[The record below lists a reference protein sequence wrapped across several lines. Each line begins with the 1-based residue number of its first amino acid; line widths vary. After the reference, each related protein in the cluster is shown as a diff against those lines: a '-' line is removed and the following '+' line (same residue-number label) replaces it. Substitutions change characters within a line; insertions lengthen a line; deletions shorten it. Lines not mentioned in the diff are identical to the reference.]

1 MLLKRLAL
9 KNFKKHEN
17 LELTFR
23 EGLTAIRGGNE
34 AGKSSTIDA
43 IQYAFFGPKSVKSAA
58 SDLVTWGALPK
69 SMSVEV
75 EVGNFLISR
84 SPRGAEVLSM
94 GRVVVTGQS
103 EVTKWV
109 ETNVVGCPAATAAR
123 LMVSGQ
129 MDIRGTLAAGPKATA
144 MLLEEA
150 AEFDLFDRIIDA
162 AQHKLPLGAATVQ
175 ADRLQRLT
183 AELEGLAVPTAPDA
197 AAHEANLT
205 ALTSSL
211 AAAKEAEA
219 TLIEK
224 LGAARE
230 SIRGL
235 RDTRE
240 RRLRVGQALAKV
252 EGRLNDL
259 SVERTSVEG
268 QATLEPRAT
277 ADLEE
282 GLRQSQDLEA
292 RRRAWAQFQK
302 LPQPARWDRAAMNA
316 EIVRLQADIKHADET
331 VRQAQTNIK
340 VAQAKLINSSTC
352 GFCGQDV
359 SQFPEVAK
367 RNADLE
373 AAILSEGQRRVDAL
387 EGKEAAE
394 RGLENVQALFR
405 VEDEI
410 LRGVRG
416 IEQYLERD
424 ESVLPA
430 MFTWKGLPP
439 PPPEEA
445 EADYVSM
452 LEEAKRYNDAILK
465 ASTKLEMLNRQI
477 HDLEDDRL
485 KLVHEL
491 RGLCP
496 VSDEALAQAE
506 AGLKEGEETLAE
518 ARGAIMG
525 LQRSIDGAKTDFQF
539 AVAMHTAA
547 LEKRQQLE
555 KQIESTKQEISTL
568 EFNNGLV
575 KKIRAARPVI
585 GNKLWSMVLASVSTV
600 FSQMRGERSIV
611 AKEKDGFT
619 VNGRSVDSLSGSTLD
634 LLGLAIRSALVKT
647 FVPGCSFIILDEPS
661 ASCDASREAAMLG
674 YIAASGF
681 SQVLLVTHSDVSE
694 SFANNLI
701 TL

>member
-1 MLLKRLAL
+1 MFSNQMGLRGV
-9 KNFKKHEN
+9 
-17 LELTFR
+17 LT
-23 EGLTAIRGGNE
+23 N
-34 AGKSSTIDA
+34 
-43 IQYAFFGPKSVKSAA
+43 
-58 SDLVTWGALPK
+58 
-69 SMSVEV
+69 
-75 EVGNFLISR
+75 
-84 SPRGAEVLSM
+84 
-94 GRVVVTGQS
+94 
-103 EVTKWV
+103 
-109 ETNVVGCPAATAAR
+109 
-123 LMVSGQ
+123 
-129 MDIRGTLAAGPKATA
+129 GPKATA
-144 MLLEEA
+144 QMIEDLG
-150 AEFDLFDRIIDA
+150 EFSLFDKLLDA

-183 AELEGLAVPTAPDA
+183 AELEALTTPAQPDA

-224 LGAARE
+224 LAGARE
-230 SIRGL
+230 SIRGF

-240 RRLRVGQALAKV
+240 RRLRVEQALTKV

-268 QATLEPRAT
+268 QATLEPRST
-277 ADLEE
+277 AELEE
-282 GLRQSQDLEA
+282 GLRQSQDLMA

-302 LPQPARWDRAAMNA
+302 LPQPERRSREAMNA
-316 EIVRLQADIKHADET
+316 EIVCIQADIKRADEA

-340 VAQAKLINSSTC
+340 VAKAKLTTSSTC

-367 RNADLE
+367 RNAELE
-373 AAILSEGQRRVDAL
+373 AAILGEERRAAEAL
-387 EGKEAAE
+387 ENKEAAE

-416 IEQYLERD
+416 IEQYLGRD

-430 MFTWKGLPP
+430 MFSWQGLPP
-439 PPPEEA
+439 PVAGDEP
-445 EADYVSM
+445 DYAGM
-452 LEEAKRYNDAILK
+452 LAEAKRYNDAILK

-496 VSDEALAQAE
+496 VSDGALAQAE
-506 AGLKEGEETLAE
+506 AGLKEGEGTLAE
-518 ARGAIMG
+518 ARGAITD
-525 LQRSIDGAKTDFQF
+525 LQRSIDGAKADFQF
-539 AVAMHTAA
+539 AVAMHAAA
-547 LEKRQQLE
+547 LEKRAQLE
-555 KQIESTKQEISTL
+555 KQVENTKQEISTL

-600 FSQMRGERSIV
+600 FSQMRGENSIV

-634 LLGLAIRSALVKT
+634 LLGLAIRCALTKT
-647 FVPGCSFIILDEPS
+647 FVPGCQFIVLDEPS

>member
-1 MLLKRLAL
+1 MLKKVELQNFRKHTDLKVC
-9 KNFKKHEN
+9 F
-17 LELTFR
+17 T
-23 EGLTAIRGGNE
+23 EGLNVIRAANEGGKTTTLEAI
-34 AGKSSTIDA
+34 A
-43 IQYAFFGPKSVKSAA
+43 YALFGSKVLR
-58 SDLVTWGALPK
+58 DGLDNTVTWGQPTNSLK
-69 SMSVEV
+69 VTVEYGDYV
-75 EVGNFLISR
+75 ITR
-84 SPRGAEVLSM
+84 SKKGAEVLSM
-94 GRVVVTGQS
+94 GQVFVTGQS
-103 EVTKWV
+103 EVTAFCEKLI
-109 ETNVVGCPAATAAR
+109 GADGATAAN
-123 LMVSGQ
+123 LMFSNQ
-129 MDIRGTLAAGPKATA
+129 MGLRGVLANGPKATA
-144 MLLEEA
+144 QLIEDLG
-150 AEFDLFDRIIDA
+150 EFDLFDRIIDA

-175 ADRLQRLT
+175 ADRLQRLV

-197 AAHEANLT
+197 AAHEDNVL
-205 ALTSSL
+205 ALTRSL

-224 LGAARE
+224 LAGARDAVAKMKHAR
-230 SIRGL
+230 S
-235 RDTRE
+235 
-240 RRLRVGQALAKV
+240 RRATLEASLTKV

-259 SVERTSVEG
+259 GAERTSVEG
-268 QATLEPRAT
+268 QASLEPRAT
-277 ADLEE
+277 AGLEE

-316 EIVRLQADIKHADET
+316 EIVRLQADIRHANET
-331 VRQAQTNIK
+331 VRQAQTNIE

-352 GFCGQDV
+352 GYCGQDV

-367 RNADLE
+367 LNAELE
-373 AAILSEGQRRVDAL
+373 AAILSEGQRRVEAL
-387 EGKEAAE
+387 ESKEAAE
-394 RGLENVQALFR
+394 RGLESVQALFR

-430 MFTWKGLPP
+430 MFSWQGLPP
-439 PPPEEA
+439 PAAGDEP
-445 EADYVSM
+445 DYASM
-452 LEEAKRYNDAILK
+452 LAEAKRYNDAILK

-485 KLVHEL
+485 KLVNEL

-506 AGLKEGEETLAE
+506 AGLKEGEDTLTE
-518 ARGAIMG
+518 ARDAIMG
-525 LQRSIDGAKTDFQF
+525 LQRSIDGAKADFQF

-547 LEKRQQLE
+547 LEKRAQLE
-555 KQIESTKQEISTL
+555 KQIKSTKQEISAL
-568 EFNNGLV
+568 EFNNALV

-600 FSQMRGERSIV
+600 FSQMRGENSIV
-611 AKEKDGFT
+611 SKEKDGFT
-619 VNGRSVDSLSGSTLD
+619 VNGKSVDSLSGSTLD
-634 LLGLAIRSALVKT
+634 LLGLAIRCALTKT
-647 FVPGCSFIILDEPS
+647 FVPGCQFIVLDEPS

>member
-1 MLLKRLAL
+1 MLKKANLQNFRKHTAL
-9 KNFKKHEN
+9 DVVF
-17 LELTFR
+17 T
-23 EGLTAIRGGNE
+23 EGLNVIRAPNEGGKTTTLEAI
-34 AGKSSTIDA
+34 A
-43 IQYAFFGPKSVKSAA
+43 YALFGSKVLR
-58 SDLVTWGALPK
+58 DGLDNTVTWGQPTNSLK
-69 SMSVEV
+69 VTVEYGDYV
-75 EVGNFLISR
+75 ITR
-84 SPRGAEVLSM
+84 SKKGAEVLSM
-94 GRVVVTGQS
+94 GQVFVTGQS
-103 EVTKWV
+103 EVTAFCEKLI
-109 ETNVVGCPAATAAR
+109 GADGATAAN
-123 LMVSGQ
+123 LMFSNQ
-129 MDIRGTLAAGPKATA
+129 MGLRGVLTNGPKATA
-144 MLLEEA
+144 QLIEDLG
-150 AEFDLFDRIIDA
+150 EFDLFDRIIDA

-183 AELEGLAVPTAPDA
+183 AELEGLAMPTAPDA
-197 AAHEANLT
+197 AAHEANVL
-205 ALTSSL
+205 ALGSSL

-219 TLIEK
+219 TMSEK
-224 LGAARE
+224 LGGARE
-230 SIRGL
+230 AISRL
-235 RDTRE
+235 KQTRMNHAS
-240 RRLRVGQALAKV
+240 LVGRLAKV

-268 QATLEPRAT
+268 QSTLEPRST

-282 GLRQSQDLEA
+282 GLRQSQDLTA

-302 LPQPARWDRAAMNA
+302 LPQPDRHGREAMNA
-316 EIVRLQADIKHADET
+316 EIVRFQADIKHADEA

-340 VAQAKLINSSTC
+340 VAKAKLTTSSTC

-367 RNADLE
+367 LNAELEAEILSDGRRNAE
-373 AAILSEGQRRVDAL
+373 ARES
-387 EGKEAAE
+387 KEAAE
-394 RGLENVQALFR
+394 RGLESVQALFR

-416 IEQYLERD
+416 IEQYLDRD

-452 LEEAKRYNDAILK
+452 LEEAKRYNDAILR

-506 AGLKEGEETLAE
+506 AGFKEGEGTLAE
-518 ARGAIMG
+518 ARGAITD
-525 LQRSIDGAKTDFQF
+525 LQRSIDGAKADFQF
-539 AVAMHTAA
+539 AVAMHAAA
-547 LEKRQQLE
+547 LEKREQLE
-555 KQIESTKQEISTL
+555 KQVENTKQEISTL

-600 FSQMRGERSIV
+600 FSQMRGENSIV
-611 AKEKDGFT
+611 SKEKDGFT

-634 LLGLAIRSALVKT
+634 LLGLAIRCALTKT
-647 FVPGCSFIILDEPS
+647 FVPGCQFIVLDEPS

>member
-1 MLLKRLAL
+1 M
-9 KNFKKHEN
+9 
-17 LELTFR
+17 
-23 EGLTAIRGGNE
+23 
-34 AGKSSTIDA
+34 
-43 IQYAFFGPKSVKSAA
+43 
-58 SDLVTWGALPK
+58 
-69 SMSVEV
+69 
-75 EVGNFLISR
+75 
-84 SPRGAEVLSM
+84 
-94 GRVVVTGQS
+94 
-103 EVTKWV
+103 
-109 ETNVVGCPAATAAR
+109 
-123 LMVSGQ
+123 
-129 MDIRGTLAAGPKATA
+129 
-144 MLLEEA
+144 
-150 AEFDLFDRIIDA
+150 
-162 AQHKLPLGAATVQ
+162 
-175 ADRLQRLT
+175 
-183 AELEGLAVPTAPDA
+183 
-197 AAHEANLT
+197 
-205 ALTSSL
+205 
-211 AAAKEAEA
+211 AAAKESETAL
-219 TLIEK
+219 TEK
-224 LGAARE
+224 LAGARE
-230 SIRGL
+230 ALRSM

-240 RRLRVGQALAKV
+240 RKLRLDQALAKV
-252 EGRLNDL
+252 EGRQNDL
-259 SVERTSVEG
+259 SAERTSVEG

-282 GLRQSQDLEA
+282 GLRQAQDLTA

-302 LPQPARWDRAAMNA
+302 LPQPERRSREAMNA
-316 EIVRLQADIKHADET
+316 EIIRFQADIKHADET
-331 VRQAQTNIK
+331 MRQAQTNIK

-367 RNADLE
+367 HNAELE
-373 AAILSEGQRRVDAL
+373 AAILGEGRRAAEAL
-387 EGKEAAE
+387 ENKEAAE
-394 RGLENVQALFR
+394 RGLENVRALFR

-424 ESVLPA
+424 ESVVPA
-430 MFTWKGLPP
+430 LFMWQGLPP
-439 PPPEEA
+439 PPPEEVEPDHA
-445 EADYVSM
+445 AM
-452 LEEAKRYNDAILK
+452 LAEAKRYNDAILK

-496 VSDEALAQAE
+496 VSDGALAQAE
-506 AGLKEGEETLAE
+506 AGLREGEETLAE
-518 ARGAIMG
+518 ARGIITE
-525 LQRSIDGAKTDFQF
+525 LHRSIDAAKADFQF

-547 LEKRQQLE
+547 LEKRAQLE
-555 KQIESTKQEISTL
+555 KQIESTKQEISAL
-568 EFNNGLV
+568 EFNNNLV

-600 FSQMRGERSIV
+600 FSQMRGENSIV
-611 AKEKDGFT
+611 SKEKDGFT

-634 LLGLAIRSALVKT
+634 LLGLAIRCALTKT
-647 FVPGCSFIILDEPS
+647 FVPGCQFIVLDEPS

>member
-1 MLLKRLAL
+1 MLKKVELQNFRKHTDLKVR
-9 KNFKKHEN
+9 F
-17 LELTFR
+17 T
-23 EGLTAIRGGNE
+23 EGLNVIRAPNEGGKTTTLEAI
-34 AGKSSTIDA
+34 A
-43 IQYAFFGPKSVKSAA
+43 YALFGSKVLR
-58 SDLVTWGALPK
+58 DGLDNTVTWGQPTTSLK
-69 SMSVEV
+69 VTVEYGDYV
-75 EVGNFLISR
+75 ITR
-84 SPRGAEVLSM
+84 SKKGAEVLAM
-94 GRVVVTGQS
+94 GQVFVTGQS
-103 EVTKWV
+103 EVTAFCEKLI
-109 ETNVVGCPAATAAR
+109 GADGATAAN
-123 LMVSGQ
+123 LMFSNQ
-129 MDIRGTLAAGPKATA
+129 MGLRGVLTNGPKATA
-144 MLLEEA
+144 QLIEDLG
-150 AEFDLFDRIIDA
+150 EFDLFDRIIDA

-183 AELEGLAVPTAPDA
+183 AELEALTTPAQPDA

-224 LGAARE
+224 LAGARDAVAKMRHARAHRSTLE
-230 SIRGL
+230 
-235 RDTRE
+235 
-240 RRLRVGQALAKV
+240 ANLAKV

-259 SVERTSVEG
+259 RVERTSVEG

-302 LPQPARWDRAAMNA
+302 LPTPERHSRKAMDA
-316 EIVRLQADIKHADET
+316 EIVCIQADIKRADEA

-340 VAQAKLINSSTC
+340 VAKAKLTTSSTC

-367 RNADLE
+367 RNAELA
-373 AAILSEGQRRVDAL
+373 AAILGEERRTVEAL
-387 EGKEAAE
+387 ESKEVAE
-394 RGLENVQALFR
+394 RALENVQALFR

-430 MFTWKGLPP
+430 MFTWQGLPP

-445 EADYVSM
+445 EPDYAAM
-452 LEEAKRYNDAILK
+452 LAEAKRYNDAILQ
-465 ASTKLEMLNRQI
+465 ARTKLEMLNRQI

-491 RGLCP
+491 RGLSP
-496 VSDEALAQAE
+496 VSDGTLAQAE

-518 ARGAIMG
+518 ARGAIMD
-525 LQRSIDGAKTDFQF
+525 LQRSIDGAKADFQF

-547 LEKRQQLE
+547 LEKRAQLE
-555 KQIESTKQEISTL
+555 KQIDSTKQEISAL
-568 EFNNGLV
+568 EFNNNLV

-600 FSQMRGERSIV
+600 FSQMRGENSIV
-611 AKEKDGFT
+611 SKEKDGFT
-619 VNGRSVDSLSGSTLD
+619 VNGKSVDSLSGSTLD
-634 LLGLAIRSALVKT
+634 LLGLAIRCALTKT
-647 FVPGCSFIILDEPS
+647 FVPGCQFIVLDEPS

>member
-1 MLLKRLAL
+1 MLKSLTLH
-9 KNFKKHEN
+9 NFRKVVYDKM
-17 LELTFR
+17 LFSD
-23 EGLTAIRGGNE
+23 GLNVIRGANE
-34 AGKSSTIDA
+34 SSKTTRLEA
-43 IQYAFFGPKSVKSAA
+43 IAYALFGSKVLR
-58 SDLVTWGALPK
+58 DGLDNTVTWGQPTNSLK
-69 SMSVEV
+69 VTVEYGDYV
-75 EVGNFLISR
+75 ITR
-84 SPRGAEVLSM
+84 SKKGAEVLSM
-94 GRVVVTGQS
+94 GQVLVTGQS
-103 EVTKWV
+103 EVTAFCEKLI
-109 ETNVVGCPAATAAR
+109 GADGATAAN
-123 LMVSGQ
+123 LMFSNQ
-129 MDIRGTLAAGPKATA
+129 MGLRGVLTNGPKATA
-144 MLLEEA
+144 QLIEDLG
-150 AEFDLFDRIIDA
+150 EFDLFDRIIDA

-183 AELEGLAVPTAPDA
+183 AELEALAMPTAPDA
-197 AAHEANLT
+197 AAHEANVL
-205 ALTSSL
+205 ALSNSL
-211 AAAKEAEA
+211 AAAKEAET
-219 TLIEK
+219 TLVEK
-224 LGAARE
+224 LAGARE
-230 SIRGL
+230 TLRSM

-240 RRLRVGQALAKV
+240 RKLRLDQALVKV

-259 SVERTSVEG
+259 SAERTSVEG
-268 QATLEPRAT
+268 QASLEPRAT

-282 GLRQSQDLEA
+282 SLRQFQDLAA

-302 LPQPARWDRAAMNA
+302 LPQPERRSREAMNA
-316 EIVRLQADIKHADET
+316 EIRRFQADIKHADET

-367 RNADLE
+367 LNADLE
-373 AAILSEGQRRVDAL
+373 DAILSEGQRRVEAL
-387 EGKEAAE
+387 ENKEAAE

-424 ESVLPA
+424 ESVVPA
-430 MFTWKGLPP
+430 LFMWQGLPP

-445 EADYVSM
+445 EPDYAAM
-452 LEEAKRYNDAILK
+452 LAEAKRYNDAILK

-485 KLVHEL
+485 KLVDEL
-491 RGLCP
+491 RSLPP
-496 VSDEALAQAE
+496 VSEEDLTQAE
-506 AGLKEGEETLAE
+506 TTLKEGEGALAE
-518 ARGAIMG
+518 VRGAVTE
-525 LQRSIDGAKTDFQF
+525 LQRSIDAAEADFRF

-547 LEKRQQLE
+547 LEKRAQLE

-611 AKEKDGFT
+611 SKEKDGFM

-634 LLGLAIRSALVKT
+634 LLGLSIRSALVKT
-647 FVPGCSFIILDEPS
+647 FVPGCPFIILDEPS

>member
-1 MLLKRLAL
+1 MLKKANLQNFRKHTAL
-9 KNFKKHEN
+9 DVVF
-17 LELTFR
+17 T
-23 EGLTAIRGGNE
+23 EGLNVIRAPNEGGKTTTLEAI
-34 AGKSSTIDA
+34 A
-43 IQYAFFGPKSVKSAA
+43 YALFGSKVLR
-58 SDLVTWGALPK
+58 DGLDNTVTWGQPTNSLK
-69 SMSVEV
+69 VTVEYGDYV
-75 EVGNFLISR
+75 ITR
-84 SPRGAEVLSM
+84 SKKGAEVLSM
-94 GRVVVTGQS
+94 GQVFVTGQS
-103 EVTKWV
+103 EVTAFCEKLI
-109 ETNVVGCPAATAAR
+109 GADGATAAN
-123 LMVSGQ
+123 LMFSNQ
-129 MDIRGTLAAGPKATA
+129 MGLRGVLTNGPKATA
-144 MLLEEA
+144 QLIEDLG
-150 AEFDLFDRIIDA
+150 EFDLFDRIIDA

-183 AELEGLAVPTAPDA
+183 AELEGLAMPAQPDA
-197 AAHEANLT
+197 AAHEANVL
-205 ALTSSL
+205 ALSTSL

-219 TLIEK
+219 TVSEK
-224 LGAARE
+224 LGGARE
-230 SIRGL
+230 AISRL
-235 RDTRE
+235 KQTRMNHASLVG
-240 RRLRVGQALAKV
+240 RLTKV

-268 QATLEPRAT
+268 QATLEPRST

-282 GLRQSQDLEA
+282 GLRQSQDLTA

-302 LPQPARWDRAAMNA
+302 LPQPERHDREAMNA
-316 EIVRLQADIKHADET
+316 EINRFQADIKHADET
-331 VRQAQTNIK
+331 GRQAQTNIK

-352 GFCGQDV
+352 GYCGQDV

-367 RNADLE
+367 LNAELE
-373 AAILSEGQRRVDAL
+373 AAILSEGQRRVKAL
-387 EGKEAAE
+387 ESKEAAE
-394 RGLENVQALFR
+394 RGLDTVQALFR

-416 IEQYLERD
+416 IEQYLDRD

-430 MFTWKGLPP
+430 IFTWKGLPP
-439 PPPEEA
+439 PMAGDAP
-445 EADYVSM
+445 DYAAT
-452 LEEAKRYNDAILK
+452 LAEAKRYNDAILK
-465 ASTKLEMLNRQI
+465 ANAKLEMLNRQI

-496 VSDEALAQAE
+496 VSDEALAWAE
-506 AGLKEGEETLAE
+506 AGLKEGEGTLAE
-518 ARGAIMG
+518 ARDAITD
-525 LQRSIDGAKTDFQF
+525 LQRSIDGAKADFQF
-539 AVAMHTAA
+539 AAAMHAAA
-547 LEKRQQLE
+547 LEKREQLE
-555 KQIESTKQEISTL
+555 KQVENTRQEISTL

-585 GNKLWSMVLASVSTV
+585 GNKLWAMVLASVSTV
-600 FSQMRGERSIV
+600 FSQMRGENSIV

-634 LLGLAIRSALVKT
+634 LLGLAIRCALTKT
-647 FVPGCSFIILDEPS
+647 FVPGCQFIVLDEPS